1 MNLLVL
7 MTSILLAVA
16 SSANANS
23 WNSGFNIEEA
33 VSVQEAVDAIKFT
46 LEGQG
51 FEVGTIFNF
60 QLAAESIGVEIR
72 PTTVLIATNPS
83 IETRLIRR
91 QQILA
96 LDLPSKF
103 LIFKDEQGKIRLDHT
118 KVGALIDRYDI
129 ELRDAKFKKY
139 DDLLSQFG
147 SQNNGI
153 VLVQSHQS
161 VDDTV
166 EALFVR
172 LQELGL
178 RIFIPN
184 GIDFQQQAF
193 RHGDYLRPTRLVIFG
208 TPAVGIPLVENS
220 QSIGLDLP
228 SKFLIFEEENGQV
241 FIAFNDPRFLAE
253 KHHLQR
259 DVDPTMSLDARLERI
274 LENHMNLASSI
285 ANLEKNSSQP
295 EG

>member
-1 MNLLVL
+1 MGSFLIAIGL
-7 MTSILLAVA
+7 S
-16 SSANANS
+16 SSAHSRNN
-23 WNSGFNIEEA
+23 GFNIEEA
-33 VSVQEAVDAIKFT
+33 KSVQEAVDAIKFT

-103 LIFKDEQGKIRLDHT
+103 LIFKDEQGKIRLEHT
-118 KVGALIDRYDI
+118 KVGALIDRYNI
-129 ELRDAKFKKY
+129 ELRDAKFQKY

-166 EALFVR
+166 EALFAR
-172 LQELGL
+172 LQDLGL

-220 QSIGLDLP
+220 QSFGLDLP
-228 SKFLIFEEENGQV
+228 AKFLIFEDKKGEV
-241 FIAFNDPRFLAE
+241 FIAFNDPRFLAQ
-253 KHHLQR
+253 KHNLQR
-259 DVDPTMSLDARLERI
+259 DTDPTLSLDARLEMI
-274 LENHMNLASSI
+274 LDNFMNLANSI
-285 ANLEKNSSQP
+285 ANP
-295 EG
+295 A